1 MLILFLFSRLKTL
14 TSASRV
20 DAIRMLC
27 AITRRD
33 RSPVSADQVF
43 TAMDSPALQVSDIV
57 RNVLSESTY
66 YRTYYS
72 VNQFILHRPKAN
84 P

>member
-57 RNVLSESTY
+57 KY
-66 YRTYYS
+66 TYYS